1 MSLLRTKSIEA
12 SIADSESSE
21 FALKKNL
28 SALDLTVFGIG
39 VIIGAGIFTVTGRAA
54 HTMAGPAIVLSFLIG
69 AICCGLAAL
78 CYAELSSTV
87 PVSGSAYTF
96 SYATMGELI
105 AWIIGWDLLLELIL
119 AAGVVAQG
127 WSAYFNIL
135 FGEWGLKLPDNL
147 QGQPGWFDHFDI
159 AAFALVIVLSCL
171 VAVGIKESLR
181 VNMALVALKVFIVLF
196 IIVMGVQYIDTK
208 NYSPFIP
215 PAQKVEGA
223 TGLKQPL
230 WETLTG
236 MEPQA
241 FGVMGVISG
250 AALVFFAYI
259 GFDVVATTAEETRD
273 PKRDL
278 PIGII
283 GSLVICTILYV
294 SVCLVIT
301 GMVPYDKIDPKGA
314 LAAAFAGAGH
324 PGYAQIISAG
334 AVAGLATVVMTL
346 MIGATRVMYAMSRDG
361 LLPRGMARTNDKTGT
376 PVTMTL
382 VMGLLI
388 ALASAVIPVGEFEE
402 MVNIGTLSAF
412 FLVCLAV
419 PIMRKSR
426 PDLERP
432 FKVPGSPVLPW
443 MAALVCLYLMLNLP
457 VETWMRFT
465 IWLAIGFAVFFTY
478 GKWNSRL
485 GLDHDGV
492 HEGRLSEVKAP
503 AGKVAIAGI
512 VAATGFAASMWAMD
526 QVDNIWLKAVVWML
540 CIAISVLPTWLF
552 TKQARA
558 RGQLTNAYAR
568 IFWSIAGL
576 FILIGLVRLAMS

>member
-28 SALDLTVFGIG
+28 SALDLTIFGIG

-54 HTMAGPAIVLSFLIG
+54 HDMAGPAIVISFLIG
-69 AICCGLAAL
+69 AVCCGLAAL
-78 CYAELSSTV
+78 CYAELSSAV

-96 SYATMGELI
+96 SYATMGELV
-105 AWIIGWDLLLELIL
+105 AWIVGWDLLLELIL

-135 FGEWGLKLPDNL
+135 VGEWGLKLPDNL

-159 AAFALVIVLSCL
+159 ASFLLVMVLSC
-171 VAVGIKESLR
+171 VIAVGIKESMRL
-181 VNMALVALKVFIVLF
+181 NMALVALKLFIVFF
-196 IIVMGVQYIDTK
+196 IIAMGIQYIDTK

-215 PAQKVEGA
+215 PAQKLESA
-223 TGLKQPL
+223 NGLKQPL
-230 WETLTG
+230 WELLTG
-236 MEPQA
+236 MHPQA

-259 GFDVVATTAEETRD
+259 GFDVVATTAEETRN

-324 PGYAQIISAG
+324 PGYAQVIAAG

-346 MIGATRVMYAMSRDG
+346 MIGATRVVYAMARDG

-376 PVTMTL
+376 PITLTL
-382 VMGLLI
+382 VMGFFV
-388 ALASAVIPVGEFEE
+388 ALAAALIPVGEFEE

-412 FLVCLAV
+412 FLVSVAV
-419 PIMRKSR
+419 PTLRKRR
-426 PDLERP
+426 PDLPRP

-443 MAALVCLYLMLNLP
+443 ISAAICLYLMLNLP
-457 VETWMRFT
+457 VETWGRFLT
-465 IWLAIGFAVFFTY
+465 WLLIGFIIYFAYGRSHSRVGKDPSLQGNHADSTTY
-478 GKWNSRL
+478 HR
-485 GLDHDGV
+485 
-492 HEGRLSEVKAP
+492 
-503 AGKVAIAGI
+503 
-512 VAATGFAASMWAMD
+512 
-526 QVDNIWLKAVVWML
+526 
-540 CIAISVLPTWLF
+540 
-552 TKQARA
+552 TK
-558 RGQLTNAYAR
+558 
-568 IFWSIAGL
+568 
-576 FILIGLVRLAMS
+576 